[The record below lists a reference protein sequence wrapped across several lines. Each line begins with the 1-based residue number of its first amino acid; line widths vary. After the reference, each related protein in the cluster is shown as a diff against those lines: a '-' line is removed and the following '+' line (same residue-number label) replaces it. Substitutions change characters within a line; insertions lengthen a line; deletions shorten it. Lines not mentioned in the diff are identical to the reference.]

1 MKRANKIW
9 KPVKNWRGEY
19 SNSCSAYLCCSLRET
34 DYKIINAYL
43 FAHLLVVVMGL
54 LLWYVKDKY
63 NSIAICSAFLHV
75 MWVIMALSS
84 NLTTSK
90 AMTCREIT
98 QLILAY
104 LLMYASGFFY
114 LYYGFKDLKK
124 FNFMGENKSKQQQMA
139 AEVLVFYVVFV
150 PFSTSAVTSGMKY
163 KDDNLNF
170 EKLSGMFWFL
180 SSISGVHA
188 IALSYLLFS
197 FIGQAEGTTI
207 LSIAL
212 FTTYSL
218 FQYRIYKAHEYSMPV
233 FWQRVDFA
241 IFLVVFLS
249 VMGGSIY
256 SKEFSSYNAMSI
268 TILVGVLIIF
278 LVSIILFIRDES
290 QHLNKPV
297 FYSPWV
303 YPIYKYRPAKNDIVR
318 HFTPS
323 TMLITCCL
331 VVGVWGVL
339 TSVFIRPAW
348 VGAVIT
354 CGAEVALI

>member
-1 MKRANKIW
+1 VQYEGGEVEMRNLLNDSNQDDETIDENEHDPVKRANKIW

-19 SNSCSAYLCCSLRET
+19 SNSCSAYFCCSLRET

-290 QHLNKPV
+290 
-297 FYSPWV
+297 
-303 YPIYKYRPAKNDIVR
+303 
-318 HFTPS
+318 
-323 TMLITCCL
+323 
-331 VVGVWGVL
+331 
-339 TSVFIRPAW
+339 
-348 VGAVIT
+348 
-354 CGAEVALI
+354 